1 MRAAKVP
8 DPEGG
13 HYVTKEWTNWMVSGK
28 PEVGYKE
35 SCNRKRLFRKRDHD
49 GHCFF
54 SYSESNHI
62 AKNID

>member
-1 MRAAKVP
+1 LQKAAVLAVVRAAKVP

-35 SCNRKRLFRKRDHD
+35 S
-49 GHCFF
+49 
-54 SYSESNHI
+54 
-62 AKNID
+62 